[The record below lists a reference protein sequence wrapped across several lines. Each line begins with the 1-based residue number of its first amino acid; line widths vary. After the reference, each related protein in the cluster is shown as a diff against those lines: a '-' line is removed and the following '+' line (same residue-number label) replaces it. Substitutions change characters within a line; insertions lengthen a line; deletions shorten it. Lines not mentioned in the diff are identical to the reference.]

1 MQGQFPYTLPVNIS
15 FGRIVPSAEQIIKN
29 DQDSGNQWEE
39 NRNHCHDE
47 KVDASFGE
55 KRIGCETV
63 GDEVDAGHQDV
74 EEEELQEYEAVA

>member
-1 MQGQFPYTLPVNIS
+1 MNIS

-29 DQDSGNQWEE
+29 DQDSCNHREK
-39 NRNHCHDE
+39 NRNGCHDE

-55 KRIGCETV
+55 KRLGSETV

-74 EEEELQEYEAVA
+74 EEEELQEYDAVA